1 MFLKRP
7 YIALGLILCVAFLSV
22 SCAPGNERWDQEIN
36 PGHKAGFWAG
46 IWHGPIIVIT
56 FVVSLFTNEVGL
68 YEVNHTGWAYNL
80 GFLIGLCIS
89 IGGGLGPF
97 RWRKK
102 HKKKD
107 WNKMGDEIEERVRS
121 GIKSWLDETRKDDR
135 EKEWEQIAQKVE
147 EKIKKALKEWA
158 EKN

>member
-1 MFLKRP
+1 
-7 YIALGLILCVAFLSV
+7 
-22 SCAPGNERWDQEIN
+22 
-36 PGHKAGFWAG
+36 
-46 IWHGPIIVIT
+46 
-56 FVVSLFTNEVGL
+56 
-68 YEVNHTGWAYNL
+68 L
-80 GFLIGLCIS
+80 GFLIGLWIS

-158 EKN
+158 EKK